1 MNISEFKE
9 LIDASTMIKVVGD
22 YTIRKFKASDNYII
36 IDKMGDFLVLEEDF
50 VDEVLTS
57 IWEDFSKERLN

>member
-1 MNISEFKE
+1 MNVNEFKE
-9 LIDASTMIKVVGD
+9 LIDASTMIKVVGE

-36 IDKMGDFLVLEEDF
+36 IDKIGDFLVLEEES
-50 VDEVLTS
+50 VDEILTS

>member
-36 IDKMGDFLVLEEDF
+36 IDNIGDFLVLEEDF

>member
-1 MNISEFKE
+1 MNVKDFKE
-9 LIDASTMIKVVGD
+9 IIKASTMIKVVGD

-36 IDKMGDFLVLEEDF
+36 IDKIGDFLVLDETS

>member
-1 MNISEFKE
+1 MNVKE
-9 LIDASTMIKVVGD
+9 YKEVVKASTILKVVGD

-36 IDKMGDFLVLEEDF
+36 IDNIGDFIVLDEESADA
-50 VDEVLTS
+50 VCMT